1 MPVGQFVAKLIYM
14 TITVTQLNNYISGV
28 FSLDGILDNV
38 SVCGEITNVKKYKD
52 CWYFSLKDDS
62 GAINCMTFSNAVE
75 PQQGM
80 QAVVDGHVRYY
91 AKNGS
96 VSLYAR
102 RVNLTVDKG
111 EAYKRFLELKD
122 KLSKEGLFDQER
134 KVPVPSC
141 CYSVG
146 IVTSP
151 TGAVIRDI
159 EQVALRRQPF
169 INLILYPVKVQGDGA
184 DDEIAQGI
192 RFFAQTGV
200 DAIIVGRGGGSNE
213 DLSVFNSEVI
223 VRAIAECHVPIVSA
237 VGHNVDYTLCDFAAD
252 CRAAT
257 PSEAAELVTI
267 DVYREKALIFARL
280 SGSLS
285 RIRAK
290 ILNYGRLISS
300 ATYKIE
306 SQVADNINY
315 CHRKVLRLLR
325 ICDEAIR
332 DQIAEKDV
340 RLRDLTSRLS
350 QSNPTNILKKGYAF
364 VTDNNGK
371 KVTISKNLKAGD
383 ELTLTFSDG
392 DTNVVVK

>member
-1 MPVGQFVAKLIYM
+1 M

-28 FSLDGILDNV
+28 FSLDGVLDNV
-38 SVCGEITNVKKYKD
+38 SVCGEITNVKRYKD

-62 GAINCMTFSNAVE
+62 GAINCMTFSNVVE
-75 PQQGM
+75 PQQG
-80 QAVVDGHVRYY
+80 QLAVVDGHVRYY

-96 VSLYAR
+96 VSLYVR
-102 RVNLTVDKG
+102 RINLTVDKG
-111 EAYKRFLELKD
+111 DSYKRFLELKD
-122 KLSKEGLFDQER
+122 KLFKEGLFDQER
-134 KVPVPSC
+134 KVLVPSC

-184 DDEIAQGI
+184 DEEIAQGI
-192 RFFAQTGV
+192 RYFAQTGV

-223 VRAIAECHVPIVSA
+223 VRAIAECPVPIVSA

-267 DVYREKALIFARL
+267 DVSREKALIYSRL

-285 RIRAK
+285 HIRAK
-290 ILNYGRLISS
+290 IINYGRLISS
-300 ATYKIE
+300 TTYKIDSKIAE
-306 SQVADNINY
+306 DVNFY
-315 CHRKVLRLLR
+315 RRKVLRLVR

-332 DQIAEKDV
+332 DQISETDI
-340 RLRDLTSRLS
+340 RLRDLTLRLS

-371 KVTISKNLKAGD
+371 KVTLSKNLKAGD
-383 ELTLTFSDG
+383 ELALTFSDG
-392 DTNVVVK
+392 EANVIVK